1 MIWEKKVKVHFAFL
15 QTIQCVLMVP
25 SFDGSHKNSS
35 SSNKQCIIQW
45 LSISSDRQQGNG
57 LWCSGDLRSFE
68 TFQFLSPAA
77 KPVTTWIRYYWLY
90 RLFPFLFFFQKH
102 QRETI
107 KYFLP
112 CPAGTVKIKSTH
124 AITIPYCNYSDIP
137 VIIDGKTTAAEQIQT
152 WRRFPVNIWKKKKK
166 RYQTV
171 EGEKYN
177 SDRLNSEQRYC
188 IQMSAWAP
196 LQLTSPTLSAMSNML
211 HTPWFIKRL
220 IDCSSNTKCHF
231 ANLIMG
237 VKSHSQSQVSL

>member
-1 MIWEKKVKVHFAFL
+1 MYNPVAEHQQRQAAGEWIMMQRWFKKFWN
-15 QTIQCVLMVP
+15 I
-25 SFDGSHKNSS
+25 
-35 SSNKQCIIQW
+35 
-45 LSISSDRQQGNG
+45 SISFPCCKTCHYLNTLLLTVQII
-57 LWCSGDLRSFE
+57 SFS
-68 TFQFLSPAA
+68 F
-77 KPVTTWIRYYWLY
+77 
-90 RLFPFLFFFQKH
+90 FFFQKH

-152 WRRFPVNIWKKKKK
+152 WRRFPVNIWKKTNKKK